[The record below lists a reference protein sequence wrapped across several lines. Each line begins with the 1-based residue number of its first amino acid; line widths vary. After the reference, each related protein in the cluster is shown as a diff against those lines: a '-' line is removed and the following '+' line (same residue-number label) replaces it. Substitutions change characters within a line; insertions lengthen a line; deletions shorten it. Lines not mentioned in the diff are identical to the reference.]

1 MNYSTFYLRLCM
13 AKRWGR
19 LSEIVNL
26 RLTHSS
32 PEVNRKWI
40 MRLNFTSILLLATC
54 LHIYASGYSQRISI
68 NERNVPLEKVLN
80 KIEKQSGY
88 SFFLQTDLLAK
99 SNKVSLHLTNETL
112 ETVLDEVFKK
122 QPLTYS
128 IVSKTIV
135 IKRKEEAVSNKTT
148 SYLSPPTAELR
159 TVLKADS
166 RSDFEKKM
174 SEIMTDKVQS
184 FKSALMPVTG
194 KVTDEKG
201 ESLPGVSIV
210 VKGTQKGTTSDAR
223 GQFQLDVAERGV
235 ILVFS
240 FVGYESQEVP
250 VGTQTALNVALKV
263 SEKGLQEVVVV
274 GYGEQR
280 KSDVTGAT
288 STVSAKEIAKR
299 PLVRVEQALQGTTS
313 GVVVASS
320 SGQPGRG
327 LSVRIRGANSITG
340 SNDPLYVIDGFIGG
354 NIESINPNDIESM
367 EILKDA
373 SATAI
378 YGSRGSNGVVL
389 ITTKSGQEGKARV
402 NFSTWFSKAS
412 IAKKLP
418 LMNAYDFA
426 RTVNT
431 QFAATGNAAA
441 FSDDRLQA
449 LKASGGTDWQNELH
463 QEPLIKNY
471 QLDISGGSANVKY
484 LLSAN
489 FLDQPGLILNQYYKR
504 ATLRA
509 NIDAKINDRLSIK
522 FNLAAVLPQSRNN
535 NYSGDLGDPFTQ
547 ATEWDPTSPVRDP
560 TTGAFILT
568 APYASI
574 QYNPVARA
582 TSQLD
587 DSRNTNV
594 AGTGI
599 LTYRIINGLTF
610 TTNNTYQISSPFN
623 QSLFGPGTGNGV
635 LYAQVS
641 ASRNWNFQNSNFL
654 TYKGNFGDHA
664 LTVTALYEQQ
674 QGQGMSVNA
683 RANSLS
689 TYALGYYNLSLGTT
703 QQTSS
708 GYSADALQSYMGRVN
723 YAYKDKY
730 LFTASVRTDGSS
742 HLTQKYSTF
751 PSLAVGWNLSKE
763 SFMQNSSLFSDL
775 KIRASY
781 GQTGNQAVGAYATIA
796 QVTTGGGQ
804 PAYYFDGSTPS
815 VATPLGAPVSNSLKW
830 ETTTAYDAG
839 IDASFLNGRLRFTA
853 DVYQKSISNLLYNY
867 QAPFYLGGGDY
878 LRNIGS
884 VENKGLELSL
894 SGTPVAVGKLRWT
907 SNFNISFNRNKV
919 TDLGGLDNVI
929 VNGVGSAFNSA
940 SILRVGR
947 PLGEF
952 YGYQFLGTWKT
963 SESDQAALFGMKPGD
978 AKFADVNNDHAYT
991 AADRMP
997 IGNGTPKYSYGF
1009 INDVSYG
1016 NFTLSF
1022 MFQGT
1027 HGNQIY
1033 SQTLAYLW
1041 GGLGDQRNA
1050 TTTEAL
1056 NIWTPSNQTDNP
1068 AFSNTSK
1075 NFNNSSRYVYDGSY
1089 TKLKN
1094 LSVSYHIPDKLLNKV
1109 KIRNLEVYV
1118 SGQNLFTITKYPGYD
1133 PEVSNG
1139 TNAITQ
1145 GLEMGVIPNPR
1156 TYTLGFRLGL

>member
-1 MNYSTFYLRLCM
+1 MNYSTFYLWHRLAAPWEKLINSRLAECSPGM
-13 AKRWGR
+13 KRK
-19 LSEIVNL
+19 L
-26 RLTHSS
+26 
-32 PEVNRKWI
+32 I
-40 MRLNFTSILLLATC
+40 MRLNITSMLILVSC
-54 LHIYASGYSQRISI
+54 LHMYASGYSQRITL
-68 NERNVPLEKVLN
+68 NERNAPLEKVLD

-88 SFFLQTDLLAK
+88 SFFLQTDLLTK
-99 SNKVSLHLTNETL
+99 SNRVSLHLKNATL
-112 ETVLDEVFKK
+112 ENALDELFRN
-122 QPLTYS
+122 QPLSYS

-135 IKRKEEAVSNKTT
+135 IKRKEESVLEKPVNGST
-148 SYLSPPTAELR
+148 PPTAELR
-159 TVLKADS
+159 TGLRLDS
-166 RSDFEKKM
+166 RSEVAKKM
-174 SEIMTDKVQS
+174 SDMLTDRVQS
-184 FKSALMPVTG
+184 FRRALAPITG
-194 KVTDEKG
+194 RVTDEKG
-201 ESLPGVSIV
+201 EGLPGVSVV
-210 VKGTQKGTTSDAR
+210 VKGSQRGTTTDPN
-223 GQFQLDVAERGV
+223 GQFQLDLPERNV

-240 FVGYESQEVP
+240 FVGYESQEVT
-250 VGTQTALNVALKV
+250 VGAQSTLNVTLTV

-288 STVSAKEIAKR
+288 STVSAREIAKR

-354 NIESINPNDIESM
+354 NIESINPNDIESL

-389 ITTKSGQEGKARV
+389 ITTKSGQEGKAKV
-402 NFSTWFSKAS
+402 NFSTWFSRAS
-412 IAKKLP
+412 MPKKLS

-431 QFAATGNAAA
+431 QFASTGNAPA

-449 LKASGGTDWQNELH
+449 LKASGGTDWQDELH
-463 QEPLIKNY
+463 QEPLVQNY
-471 QLDISGGSANVKY
+471 QLDVSGGSANVKY

-489 FLDQPGLILNQYYKR
+489 YLDQPGLILNQYYKR

-509 NIDAKINDRLSIK
+509 NIDAKINDRINVK
-522 FNLAAVLPQSRNN
+522 FNLSAVLPNSRNT
-535 NYSGDLGDPFTQ
+535 NYSGDLTDPFTQ
-547 ATEWDPTSPVRDP
+547 ATEWDPTSPVRNP
-560 TTGAFILT
+560 TTGEFILT

-574 QYNPVARA
+574 QFNPVARA

-594 AGTGI
+594 AGTAI
-599 LTYRIINGLTF
+599 LTYQIIKGLTF
-610 TTNNTYQISSPFN
+610 TTNTTYQIGSPFN

-635 LYAQVS
+635 LYAQVN

-654 TYKGNFGDHA
+654 TYKADFGEHA

-689 TYALGYYNLSLGTT
+689 TYALGYYNLSLGTS

-708 GYSADALQSYMGRVN
+708 GYSADGLQSYMGRVN

-730 LFTASVRTDGSS
+730 LLTASVRTDGSS

-751 PSLAVGWNLSKE
+751 PSLALGWNLAKETFLTNSK
-763 SFMQNSSLFSDL
+763 LFSDL

-804 PAYYFDGSTPS
+804 PAYYFDGTTPS
-815 VATPLGAPVSNSLKW
+815 VATPLGSPVSNSLKW
-830 ETTTAYDAG
+830 ETTTQYDAG
-839 IDASFLNGRLRFTA
+839 LDASFLNGRLRFTA
-853 DVYQKSISNLLYNY
+853 DVYQKNITNLLYSY

-884 VENKGLELSL
+884 VENKGLEFSL
-894 SGTPVAVGKLRWT
+894 SGTPVATGKLRWT

-952 YGYQFLGTWKT
+952 FGYQFLGTWKT
-963 SESDQAALFGMKPGD
+963 NEADQAAQFGMKPGD
-978 AKFADVNNDHAYT
+978 AKYLDVNGDHAYT
-991 AADRMP
+991 TDDRVA
-997 IGNGTPKYSYGF
+997 IGNGTPKYSFGF

-1050 TTTEAL
+1050 TTTDAL
-1056 NIWTPSNQTDNP
+1056 NIWTASNQTDNP

-1094 LSVSYHIPDKLLNKV
+1094 LSLTYRIPETLLSKA
-1109 KIRNLEVYV
+1109 KIRSLEVYV

-1145 GLEMGVIPNPR
+1145 GLEMGVIPNPK
-1156 TYTLGFRLGL
+1156 TYTVGLRLGL